1 MTPRAG
7 SLKANQNANSIPELC
22 IVLPTF
28 NEAQNVAPILERL
41 SLTLQN
47 IDYEVIFVDDD
58 STDGTR
64 TAVAREA
71 KRHANVRLISR
82 LSRRGLSTAVVEGA
96 LSSFAPF
103 IAVMDADMQHDEAL
117 LPKMLETLRNDMSD
131 LVIGTRYIE
140 GGGVGEWGL
149 LRQRISTFSTMLA
162 KSVMQVNVSD
172 PMSGFF
178 MITRASFD
186 ESVRNL
192 SGQGFKI
199 LLDIISSSP
208 KPMRIV
214 ELPYVFRERLMGESK
229 LDSAVAMDYL
239 TLLIDK
245 TIGRFVPTRFLMF
258 AAVGGVGLVVHL
270 AVLATLMS
278 LQTEPDNAANFIRA
292 QAIATTIA
300 MTFNFFVNNF
310 LTYKDRRL
318 RGVRKIFFGLL
329 SFYLICG
336 LGAIANVG
344 IAGYMFTSEYAWWLA
359 GIAGVLIG
367 AVWNY
372 AVTSVFTWNSN

>member
-1 MTPRAG
+1 MTQ
-7 SLKANQNANSIPELC
+7 SVSNLIANDREIGVPELC

-28 NEAQNVAPILERL
+28 NEAPNVAPMLERL
-41 SLTLQN
+41 SKTLQN
-47 IDYEVIFVDDD
+47 IDYEVVFVDDD

-64 TAVAREA
+64 SAVAREA
-71 KRHANVRLISR
+71 VRHPNVRLISR

-103 IAVMDADMQHDEAL
+103 IAVMDADMQHDESL
-117 LPKMLETLRNDMSD
+117 LPEMLEALRNESSD

-149 LRQRISTFSTMLA
+149 LRQRISAFSTVLA
-162 KSVMQVNVSD
+162 KSVMRTNVSD

-186 ESVRNL
+186 ASVRHL

-199 LLDIISSSP
+199 LLDIISSAP
-208 KPMRIV
+208 QPMRIM
-214 ELPYVFRERLMGESK
+214 ELPYVFRERQMGESK

-245 TIGRFVPTRFLMF
+245 TIGRYVPTRFLMF

-270 AVLATLMS
+270 AVLAIWMS
-278 LQTEPDNAANFIRA
+278 AKADPDDTANFIRA
-292 QAIATTIA
+292 QAVATIIA

-318 RGVRKIFFGLL
+318 RGARKIFFGLL